1 VLNKT
6 QHKKGTTMAD
16 LARGIREV
24 EVLTDY
30 LNDIILKTGRAIE
43 RDNHGLWKKF
53 FHHYNN
59 DDWNNIITA
68 MEEIREAYPDA
79 FERFH
84 SQAIFEAR
92 DVLTN
97 ESSKS
102 QRIMDT
108 RPYKIK
114 AWKAAMAVREVINNL
129 NGVNIPNGS

>member
-1 VLNKT
+1 
-6 QHKKGTTMAD
+6 MAD

-30 LNDIILKTGRAIE
+30 LNDIIIKTGRAIE

-59 DDWNNIITA
+59 EDWLNIIAA
-68 MEEIREAYPDA
+68 MEEIREAYPEA

-84 SQAIFEAR
+84 TQAIFEAR

-97 ESSKS
+97 EASKS

-108 RPYKIK
+108 RPYKMR
-114 AWKAAMAVREVINNL
+114 AWKAAMAVREVVNNL
-129 NGVNIPNGS
+129 NGVSIPNGPTS

>member
-1 VLNKT
+1 
-6 QHKKGTTMAD
+6 MAD
-16 LARGIREV
+16 IARGIREV

-30 LNDIILKTGRAIE
+30 LNDIIVKTGRAIE
-43 RDNHGLWKKF
+43 HDNHSLWKKF

-59 DDWNNIITA
+59 DDWDNIISA
-68 MEEIREAYPDA
+68 MEEIQAAYPDA

-97 ESSKS
+97 EASRS

-108 RPYKIK
+108 RPYKNK

-129 NGVNIPNGS
+129 NGIRIPNEPSQH

>member
-1 VLNKT
+1 
-6 QHKKGTTMAD
+6 MAD
-16 LARGIREV
+16 IERGIREV
-24 EVLTDY
+24 EILSDY
-30 LNDIILKTGRAIE
+30 LNDIILKTGRTIE

-59 DDWNNIITA
+59 QDWDNIITA
-68 MEEIREAYPDA
+68 MEEILEAYPEA
-79 FERFH
+79 FEKFH
-84 SQAIFEAR
+84 RQAIFEAR

-97 ESSKS
+97 EASKS

-129 NGVNIPNGS
+129 NGVHIPNGPSQH